1 MFIFVLKVLRR
12 NLVVLRKNII
22 WLNLYF
28 LSCNMVDELDKGS
41 CILWVLYYI
50 KIAGVVVENK
60 VG

>member
-1 MFIFVLKVLRR
+1 
-12 NLVVLRKNII
+12 
-22 WLNLYF
+22 
-28 LSCNMVDELDKGS
+28 MVDELDKGS